1 MTYGYSHIFKISL
14 PLILGMMIQVLVGVT
29 DTAFLGRVGEIEL
42 GASAIA
48 GILYLLF
55 YMIAQSFAVGA
66 QIIMARRNGEEN
78 YQKIAPVLY
87 QVISFVILFAIIS
100 IAFIYRF
107 SGAVLSRTI
116 ESSVILSAILTYLLP
131 RCWGLFFSG
140 GKSAFRAF
148 FVAITNTQALLPAA
162 VVLLTANFIF
172 DYWFIFGGFGIEPMG
187 LHGAALASVLA
198 EALSLGYLAGYTLL
212 KVNLRQYGF
221 FKYLFWCNSLFI
233 EIFRLSVWIIFQNLL
248 SWGIW
253 LYFFIEVE
261 KLGADALAI
270 SNILRSASS
279 LPFIFANALA
289 MVTSSIVSNLIGA
302 AKDREVLPTAFRI
315 LKFGFIP
322 YYASFIIMALFPEV
336 FLRIYTDDA
345 ILIKQAVEP
354 FYTMLLTY
362 LLALP
367 GMIYFYAIYGTGKT
381 RTALIIEVL
390 CSVAYIA
397 AIRIIVGILRLE
409 LVWCWTSEISYY
421 VILLAASYWYMK
433 RKKWCCE
440 IV

>member
-1 MTYGYSHIFKISL
+1 
-14 PLILGMMIQVLVGVT
+14 MIQVLVGVT

-66 QIIMARRNGEEN
+66 QIIMARRNGEQN

-172 DYWFIFGGFGIEPMG
+172 DYWFIFGGLGVEPMG

-253 LYFFIEVE
+253 LYFFIEIE
-261 KLGADALAI
+261 KLGTDALAV
-270 SNILRSASS
+270 SNILRSVSS
-279 LPFIFANALA
+279 LPFIVASALA

-322 YYASFIIMALFPEV
+322 YYASFLIMALFPKV
-336 FLRIYTDDA
+336 FLRIYTDDS

-381 RTALIIEVL
+381 RTALIIEIL
-390 CSVAYIA
+390 CSVAYIT
-397 AIRIIVGILRLE
+397 AIRIIVGILRLD
-409 LVWCWTSEISYY
+409 LVWCWTSELSYY

>member
-1 MTYGYSHIFKISL
+1 
-14 PLILGMMIQVLVGVT
+14 MIQVLVGVT
-29 DTAFLGRVGEIEL
+29 DTAFLGRVGEVEL
-42 GASAIA
+42 GAAAIA

-107 SGAVLSRTI
+107 SGAVLSRII
-116 ESSVILSAILTYLLP
+116 EAPVILSAILTYLLP

-162 VVLLTANFIF
+162 AVWLTANCLF
-172 DYWFIFGGFGIEPMG
+172 DYWFIVGGFGMEPRG

-253 LYFFIEVE
+253 LYFFIEIE
-261 KLGADALAI
+261 KLGTDALAV
-270 SNILRSASS
+270 SNILRSVSS
-279 LPFIFANALA
+279 LPFIVASALA

-345 ILIKQAVEP
+345 ILIKQAVAP

-362 LLALP
+362 LPALP

-397 AIRIIVGILRLE
+397 AIRIIVGILRLD
-409 LVWCWTSEISYY
+409 LMWCWTSEISYY